1 MALEH
6 PWAIPGGFLEV
17 SEPGLKQPGAIW
29 GAQSAQKALRSIFG
43 CDFGGP
49 GRPQRRFWLIFGTV
63 FRKTSRRPLLFAS
76 ASCHVVGL
84 IYFSFRFSLYE

>member
-49 GRPQRRFWLIFGTV
+49 GRPQRRFWLIFCTV
-63 FRKTSRRPLLFAS
+63 LRNASRRVLLFAI
-76 ASCHVVGL
+76 ACAGVHL
-84 IYFSFRFSLYE
+84 LQLLLYR